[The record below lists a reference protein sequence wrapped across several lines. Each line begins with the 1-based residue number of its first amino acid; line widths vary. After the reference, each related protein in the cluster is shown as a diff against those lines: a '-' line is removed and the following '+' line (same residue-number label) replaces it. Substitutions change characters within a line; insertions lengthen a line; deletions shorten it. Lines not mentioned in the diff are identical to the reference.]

1 MRVLAPSLQ
10 ESKIQSQSQLTKE
23 DIEELPDSLLLI
35 KTAIKLLKDNEKH
48 VLELKKKSKEVYCTE
63 NSKTETK
70 SKGIIRN

>member
-10 ESKIQSQSQLTKE
+10 ESKRQSQSQLTKE

-48 VLELKKKSKEVYCTE
+48 VLELKKKK
-63 NSKTETK
+63 
-70 SKGIIRN
+70 